1 MRILSILF
9 SLFMGLGL
17 SQPVLA
23 YKEADLQW
31 LLFSKMH
38 FEYLQKYND
47 LELIKIGFVRRR
59 ILDNNFRT
67 FRFKSSIIE
76 VSGADSSEMKEGIR
90 HWSPTVK
97 FRFVSSMPANGIY
110 ITTGKVSPNS
120 CASAHPVVDDTTGEI
135 VRCRITVGKS
145 PRCLVTT
152 NLAITLIHEVGHCLG
167 FVGHTTD
174 GGVMGAITTTT
185 SL

>member
-1 MRILSILF
+1 
-9 SLFMGLGL
+9 MGLGL

-76 VSGADSSEMKEGIR
+76 VSGADSSEMKEAIR

-97 FRFVSSMPANGIY
+97 FRFVSPMPANGIY

-120 CASAHPVVDDTTGEI
+120 CASAHPVVNDTTGEI

-152 NLAITLIHEVGHCLG
+152 NLAITLIHEVGQCLG

-174 GGVMGAITTTT
+174 GGVMGAITTTR